1 MEKKDG
7 LHELDDVDA
16 SKTAEEKQHGGRV
29 RETGK
34 AASHTENG
42 ESVTNLIAIELSK
55 PQGCSQTFADV
66 DGESS

>member
-16 SKTAEEKQHGGRV
+16 SETAEEKQHGGRV

-34 AASHTENG
+34 AASRTDNG
-42 ESVTNLIAIELSK
+42 VMETTTAMEMELSK
-55 PQGCSQTFADV
+55 PQG
-66 DGESS
+66 